1 MNQKTGL
8 AVIIMITLG
17 IATVATGA
25 ILRQSTEARCRY
37 LHAIE
42 KHHLLSQEIT
52 STWRGGLTK
61 QGMTKLCLEHLLM
74 QEKHLEIR

>member
-25 ILRQSTEARCRY
+25 ILRQSTEA
-37 LHAIE
+37 AVG
-42 KHHLLSQEIT
+42 LLSEL
-52 STWRGGLTK
+52 G
-61 QGMTKLCLEHLLM
+61 
-74 QEKHLEIR
+74 

>member
-25 ILRQSTEARCRY
+25 ILRQSTEVAVG
-37 LHAIE
+37 
-42 KHHLLSQEIT
+42 LLSEL
-52 STWRGGLTK
+52 GLGIQLYQQSK
-61 QGMTKLCLEHLLM
+61 
-74 QEKHLEIR
+74 RN